1 MTASQGKGEEIRCR
15 NRCTARPKG
24 VPHSHALVCGLCLQ
38 KGQRQSCQPSL
49 LAGTHTHHSL
59 SQGRTGHPLHR
70 DPDLS
75 RSQEVGRAGIRGQR
89 VLLQL
94 RTWEPALWGGGK
106 EGTLDAVP
114 HPFGHVH
121 QQKSTHSGWA
131 RSHSP
136 TWQVP
141 PCRIQAGT
149 PGHGLS
155 AGEEETTF

>member
-1 MTASQGKGEEIRCR
+1 M
-15 NRCTARPKG
+15 
-24 VPHSHALVCGLCLQ
+24 PHSHALVCGLCLQ

-59 SQGRTGHPLHR
+59 SQGRTGYPLRR

-75 RSQEVGRAGIRGQR
+75 RSQDLGCAGIRGQR

-121 QQKSTHSGWA
+121 QQKSTHSGGRA
-131 RSHSP
+131 P
-136 TWQVP
+136 TP
-141 PCRIQAGT
+141 RLGRCPCVT

-155 AGEEETTF
+155 AGEEETTFKCFGSHGLSCFDNLLLLWEDHALSS